1 MKHQGRIL
9 INFIL
14 AAVLLSC
21 LCCCKSR
28 ESAENDSDSNE
39 NMVEVEYSGLFFDSV
54 DQLCLAI
61 NDPSFRDVNDQQLY
75 VANCFE
81 ELTIDY
87 YPQITDNA
95 FYLLTIEINKYNIFY
110 YFVPSGTSSFSYNNG
125 LVVTVPREKEAS
137 IENIKKQF
145 PSAIETSGSLFVN
158 EIHSWFIPL
167 DSSYYEIS
175 YPSSMVNCEKNIIDM
190 IPISFNN
197 NTVRRPLF

>member
-1 MKHQGRIL
+1 
-9 INFIL
+9 
-14 AAVLLSC
+14 
-21 LCCCKSR
+21 
-28 ESAENDSDSNE
+28 
-39 NMVEVEYSGLFFDSV
+39 MVEVEYSGLIFDSV